1 MYKLYIYKL
10 HLTCTNMIYAVRVYE
25 VSESSAFKLCECCE
39 LANLFWQFV
48 PGTRS
53 RKLKRGLST
62 FGLNL
67 W

>member
-1 MYKLYIYKL
+1 
-10 HLTCTNMIYAVRVYE
+10 MIYAVRVYE

-39 LANLFWQFV
+39 LANLSQQFV